1 MAEVDRFAIGS
12 MPLSYYQNRTARPIE
27 EAVKAPQGQ
36 QEPPRRTT
44 KPEPAIDAAAAF
56 RTRCREVVN
65 QPWCWGRSRQALRL
79 LLAAPSV
86 SDDTLRACLRAAL
99 VDHAAH
105 ASALVLPTAAEG
117 DKAVIEETRR
127 IASILNAPQAQGREQ
142 VALEMALGGVAVAQ
156 ALTLLAGMPRLPKI
170 PSIAERAAAEVE
182 IGPDAGSE
190 GGWKQ
195 SGVDAVW
202 RRTLDALNSGGT
214 A

>member
-1 MAEVDRFAIGS
+1 MVEVDRFAIGS

-36 QEPPRRTT
+36 QEPPRRTIT
-44 KPEPAIDAAAAF
+44 PEPTVDAAEAF
-56 RTRCREVVN
+56 RTRCRQVVSS
-65 QPWCWGRSRQALRL
+65 PWAWGRSRQALRM
-79 LLAAPSV
+79 LLAVPSV
-86 SDDTLRACLRAAL
+86 TDATLKACLRAVP
-99 VDHAAH
+99 VDHAAP
-105 ASALVLPTAAEG
+105 ASALVLPTASDG
-117 DKAVIEETRR
+117 DPTLIEETRR
-127 IASILNAPQAQGREQ
+127 IASILNSPEARGREH

-156 ALTLLAGMPRLPKI
+156 ALTLLAGMPRTPAI
-170 PSIAERAAAEVE
+170 PTIAERAAAEVE

-202 RRTLDALNSGGT
+202 QRTLDALNSGGT